1 MVWYKIYEPKG
12 YGAGKCGVRKGFN
25 SCKMVQQEIK
35 DMIMEGC
42 NPDEIQVFTDEP
54 GSLAVDV
61 TQWQVSQALKKL
73 GKKYTEKSKKYK
85 PA

>member
-1 MVWYKIYEPKG
+1 
-12 YGAGKCGVRKGFN
+12 
-25 SCKMVQQEIK
+25 MVQQEIK
-35 DMIMEGC
+35 DMIMEGGD
-42 NPDEIQVFTDEP
+42 PDEIQVFTDEP

-61 TQWQVSQALKKL
+61 TQWQVGQVLKKL